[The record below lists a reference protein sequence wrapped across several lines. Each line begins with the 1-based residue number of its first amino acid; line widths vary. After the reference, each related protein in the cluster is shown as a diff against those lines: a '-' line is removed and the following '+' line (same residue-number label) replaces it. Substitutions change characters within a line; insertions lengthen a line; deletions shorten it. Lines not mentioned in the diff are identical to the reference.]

1 MTVYNLRTSAD
12 PGAYTITK
20 WNAFGN
26 HEATY
31 QLTQAECTCP
41 AGHRHTCRHRQM
53 LPDLLPIIDTEYF
66 LDYAPER
73 ASIVVDING
82 VLHFEEPEGLDELDI
97 AEMRDGVEKDNHS
110 APATQPSHPWRRI

>member
-1 MTVYNLRTSAD
+1 MTLYNLRTSAD
-12 PGAYTITK
+12 AYTITK
-20 WNAFGN
+20 WDAFGN
-26 HEATY
+26 PEATY

-66 LDYAPER
+66 WDYQSNSDHMSRYTDFNGSP
-73 ASIVVDING
+73 ASISEI
-82 VLHFEEPEGLDELDI
+82 EESI
-97 AEMRDGVEKDNHS
+97 AFS